1 MIFLIEPNNNYYGN
15 RQQTAG
21 KNKGRPNC
29 WATVQINPIITVTVY
44 IIYIYSHKRVT
55 RGVAMHFKL
64 VNVRF
69 AWPQT
74 TQSKRERDRETKT
87 ETNWNHIFKLHTIL
101 DRKMQENSLHISLWL
116 CCSLSL
122 FCMQPLYKP
131 LQIFL
136 KFSSVFIVF
145 TFGIVWGDK
154 LNNKCNFINYLIV
167 YL

>member
-1 MIFLIEPNNNYYGN
+1 MIFLIEPNNNYYYGN

-44 IIYIYSHKRVT
+44 IIYKR
-55 RGVAMHFKL
+55 L
-64 VNVRF
+64 IE
-69 AWPQT
+69 AWQCTLSWLTSVPADLRPHR
-74 TQSKRERDRETKT
+74 KRETKT
-87 ETNWNHIFKLHTIL
+87 ETNWNHNFKLHTFL
-101 DRKMQENSLHISLWL
+101 DRKMHENAENSLHISLWL

-122 FCMQPLYKP
+122 FCVQPMQKP

-154 LNNKCNFINYLIV
+154 LNNKWNFINYLIV